1 MSDTLNLIA
10 KETKGKSFKTFKYC
24 FDGVSVPRLDY
35 DEENYQI
42 TWLHY
47 GETEYS
53 RDGDTIDLK
62 PLADKLLESPPLFQ
76 YFLDGSRKIYKV
88 DDMAYKNQLYP
99 IIAGQV
105 GVGCCT
111 RENGEMHPLYVKQ
124 TPFYERLFV
133 ISLPQKAKQSTWDN
147 DELSFGYL
155 RKVINNQTRL
165 QNYNFEITK
174 IKSYST
180 SVEAGEKME
189 NKGIATIQDY
199 MIEREKNMV
208 SRLVK
213 SNLLNSEQYLLKDGS
228 LEYQIHDL
236 SSKEA
241 KIFCNNYRFVVG
253 ASKSFNPANCIDNHK
268 NNNSNLIA
276 KLPLYHRTPVQLYQS
291 DKIGDNMNFAIWFV
305 RIRNQKYTN
314 NAFDGILKLEKILT
328 DEESNKGLETGEVD
342 VITANIINERNPV
355 CYGVDKRWANH
366 LYPIYV
372 TEKFIKSM
380 YLSENMFL
388 SFF

>member
-47 GETEYS
+47 GETEYN

-88 DDMAYKNQLYP
+88 DDMAYRNQLYP

-111 RENGEMHPLYVKQ
+111 RDKGEMHPLYVKQ

-155 RKVINNQTRL
+155 RKASNNQPRL
-165 QNYNFEITK
+165 Q
-174 IKSYST
+174 SY
-180 SVEAGEKME
+180 
-189 NKGIATIQDY
+189 I
-199 MIEREKNMV
+199 
-208 SRLVK
+208 
-213 SNLLNSEQYLLKDGS
+213 
-228 LEYQIHDL
+228 
-236 SSKEA
+236 
-241 KIFCNNYRFVVG
+241 
-253 ASKSFNPANCIDNHK
+253 
-268 NNNSNLIA
+268 
-276 KLPLYHRTPVQLYQS
+276 
-291 DKIGDNMNFAIWFV
+291 
-305 RIRNQKYTN
+305 
-314 NAFDGILKLEKILT
+314 
-328 DEESNKGLETGEVD
+328 
-342 VITANIINERNPV
+342 
-355 CYGVDKRWANH
+355 
-366 LYPIYV
+366 
-372 TEKFIKSM
+372 
-380 YLSENMFL
+380 
-388 SFF
+388 

>member
-1 MSDTLNLIA
+1 MKVYLNAGHDRELDPGAVNRRLHLRECDAAYELALGVQQYLERNGIA
-10 KETKGKSFKTFKYC
+10 VVFGQDDDLYHICDQANQAECDLF
-24 FDGVSVPRLDY
+24 VSIHL
-35 DEENYQI
+35 
-42 TWLHY
+42 
-47 GETEYS
+47 
-53 RDGDTIDLK
+53 
-62 PLADKLLESPPLFQ
+62 
-76 YFLDGSRKIYKV
+76 
-88 DDMAYKNQLYP
+88 
-99 IIAGQV
+99 
-105 GVGCCT
+105 
-111 RENGEMHPLYVKQ
+111 GEMHPLYVKQ

-155 RKVINNQTRL
+155 RKAINNQPRL
-165 QNYNFEITK
+165 QSYNFEIAK

-213 SNLLNSEQYLLKDGS
+213 SNLLNAEQYLLKDGS

-253 ASKSFNPANCIDNHK
+253 ASKSFNPANCIDKHK

-305 RIRNQKYTN
+305 RIRNQMYTN

-328 DEESNKGLETGEVD
+328 DDESEKGLETGEVD